1 MGSSSEIIK
10 EMEKS
15 FREKSFDSKDSLIRT
30 ANDQYLLEWKS
41 GDVTLKAE
49 IAAEDTIGLLL
60 SGLTVE
66 KDIQENQNPVAY
78 LRAAAEA
85 IEKKITYLMEPLKL
99 VELDSTSNALQIRS
113 EKPEIQDSG
122 ISYFECILKSGRWF
136 GYRNSLLLRRYSQ
149 RPNQEKDRRV
159 TPFPLTKKQFGRLID
174 DLIEIL

>member
-10 EMEKS
+10 EMEKC
-15 FREKSFDSKDSLIRT
+15 FREKLFDSKDSLIRIV
-30 ANDQYLLEWKS
+30 NEYYLLEWKS

-49 IAAEDTIGLLL
+49 IAEEDTIGLLL
-60 SGLTVE
+60 AGLIVE
-66 KDIQENQNPVAY
+66 RDIQENQNPLEY

-99 VELDSTSNALQIRS
+99 VELDSTSNAMQIRS
-113 EKPEIQDSG
+113 EKPEIVEGG

-136 GYRNSLLLRRYSQ
+136 GYRNSLVFRRYSQ
-149 RPNQEKDRRV
+149 RPSEEKDRRI